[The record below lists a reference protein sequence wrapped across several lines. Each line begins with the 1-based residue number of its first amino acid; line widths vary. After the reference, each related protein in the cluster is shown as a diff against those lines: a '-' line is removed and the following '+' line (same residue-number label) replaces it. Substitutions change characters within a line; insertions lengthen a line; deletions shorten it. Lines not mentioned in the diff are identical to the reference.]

1 MARIGVMTT
10 GGDCAG
16 LNAAIRAVV
25 ACCARQ
31 GAEVLGIL
39 KGTEGLIA
47 DPPNAVSLGPGIVDG
62 PLLRQGGTALGSVN
76 RGDPLRHPLA
86 DGSTVDLSPRV
97 RAGYQALGLDNLVA
111 IGGDGSMRIM
121 AELARRTGIRFIG
134 VPKTIDN
141 DLAATDATIGFATA
155 VEVAVEAL
163 DRLQPTAASHG
174 RIMVLEVMGRDAG
187 HIALSAGIAGGAD
200 VILIPEIPWRVD
212 AAAAAIARLAGRG
225 RNYALVVVAEAVRD
239 PAGAQALA
247 GPSRPGAMPR
257 LGGIGARVAG
267 ILEAATGAEARV
279 TVLGHVQRGGQP
291 GATDRVLAAAL
302 GVHAAGLA
310 LAGASGRMV
319 AVRGGLVLDVP
330 IEEAIR
336 GQRPV
341 DPAGPLVATARAL
354 GICLGDA

>member
-1 MARIGVMTT
+1 MPRIGVMTT

-25 ACCARQ
+25 ATCTGQ

-39 KGTEGLIA
+39 KGTEGLMA
-47 DPPNAVSLGPGIVDG
+47 DPPGFVVLDAGIVDG
-62 PLLRQGGTALGSVN
+62 PLLRQGGTTLGSVN
-76 RGDPLRHPLA
+76 RGNPLRHPMP
-86 DGSTVDLSPRV
+86 DGSTIDFSAKVK
-97 RAGYQALGLDNLVA
+97 AGYQALRLDNLVA

-141 DLAATDATIGFATA
+141 DLAATDSTIGFATA

-163 DRLQPTAASHG
+163 DRLQPTAASHS
-174 RIMVLEVMGRDAG
+174 RIMVLEVMGRDSG

-200 VILIPEIPWRVD
+200 VILIPEIPWRVA
-212 AAAAAIARLAGRG
+212 AAAAAIARLAARG

-239 PAGAQALA
+239 PEGAQAVV

-257 LGGIGARVAG
+257 LGGIGGRVAA
-267 ILEAATGAEARV
+267 ILERATGAEARV

-291 GATDRVLAAAL
+291 GATDRVLAAGL
-302 GVHAAGLA
+302 GVRAAELA
-310 LAGASGRMV
+310 LAGVSGRMV
-319 AVRGGLVLDVP
+319 AVQGGVLGDVA
-330 IEEAIR
+330 IDEAVAA
-336 GQRPV
+336 QRPV
-341 DPAGPLVATARAL
+341 DPAGQLVATARAL
-354 GICLGDA
+354 GISMGDA

>member
-1 MARIGVMTT
+1 MPRIGVMTT

-25 ACCARQ
+25 ATCARQ

-39 KGTEGLIA
+39 KGTEGLLT
-47 DPPNAVSLGPGIVDG
+47 DPPSFVSLDPGIVDG
-62 PLLRQGGTALGSVN
+62 PLLRQGGTTLGSVN
-76 RGDPLRHPLA
+76 RGDPLRHPMP
-86 DGSTVDLSPRV
+86 DGTTLDLSPRV
-97 RAGYQALGLDNLVA
+97 KAGYQALGLDNLVA

-121 AELARRTGIRFIG
+121 AELSRRTGLKFIG

-141 DLAATDATIGFATA
+141 DLAATDSAIGFATA

-163 DRLQPTAASHG
+163 DRLQPTAASHN

-200 VILIPEIPWRVD
+200 VILIPEIPWRVE
-212 AAAAAIARLAGRG
+212 AAAAAIARLAARG

-239 PAGAQALA
+239 PEGAQALL
-247 GPSRPGAMPR
+247 GPARPGAMPR
-257 LGGIGARVAG
+257 LGGIGARVAS
-267 ILEAATGAEARV
+267 ILEKATGAEARV

-291 GATDRVLAAAL
+291 GATDRVLAAEL
-302 GVHAAGLA
+302 GVRAAQLA
-310 LAGASGRMV
+310 LAGATGRMV
-319 AVRGGLVLDVP
+319 AVRGGNVLDVP
-330 IEEAIR
+330 IDDAVSA
-336 GQRPV
+336 QRPV

-354 GICLGDA
+354 GISMGDV